1 MTGRNS
7 KRIISHR
14 VVGVLIAV
22 VTLTIGSCASK
33 QPATTIQQTKVQE
46 TAPPIKIDYAW
57 LDSVNL
63 ELYHCSRTHADGRRQ
78 GFYLVGEIHV
88 YNNPTSRYADTLLA
102 ILKPGL
108 FLSEGV
114 DSSQIESEFFTK
126 YSEVREEFFGQI
138 GYGELGLSQLARAR
152 AIPVIAL
159 EQIDPATG
167 IHAGVTESEK
177 AGLELALKS
186 FDLSAS
192 PQNAFAKQFVKSVL
206 DNPEGFANGLMKTL
220 SQFGVDTLMFL
231 KMMENRPKSG
241 IIDVRNELMTQAA
254 VQYIVPENGCILIR
268 FGMGHSEGMI
278 EELGKFGCE
287 CEAQSLQAFLEG
299 E

>member
-14 VVGVLIAV
+14 VVDVLIAV

-33 QPATTIQQTKVQE
+33 QTSTSIQQTRVQE
-46 TAPPIKIDYAW
+46 TAPPVKIDYAW

-78 GFYLVGEIHV
+78 GFYLVGELHV
-88 YNNPTSRYADTLLA
+88 YNKPTSRYADTLLA
-102 ILKPGL
+102 ILQPRT

-114 DSSQIESEFFTK
+114 DSSQRNSEFFK
-126 YSEVREEFFGQI
+126 EHSNARKEFFGEI
-138 GYGELGLSQLARAR
+138 GFDEPGLSKLAMAR
-152 AIPVIAL
+152 NIPVVWL
-159 EQIDPATG
+159 EKIDSTTG
-167 IHAGVTESEK
+167 IHAGITESEK
-177 AGLELALKS
+177 ERLEFAKRLFES
-186 FDLSAS
+186 GAS
-192 PQNAFAKQFVKSVL
+192 PQGTLARQLMTSML
-206 DNPEGFANGLMKTL
+206 EDPEASYKTL
-220 SQFGVDTLMFL
+220 MSMLAKFGVDTLMFIRM
-231 KMMENRPKSG
+231 KEDQPKSG
-241 IIDVRNELMTQAA
+241 IVDVRNELMTQAA

-278 EELGKFGCE
+278 EELAKFNCE